1 MMSGAQFNQHL
12 KLEKKK
18 LFDAD
23 MAERD
28 RDRKK
33 YKGISPHDSSYA
45 FNYRWQQKIVKTL
58 PRLSEIYQFKIQW
71 EKDNERPKS
80 V

>member
-1 MMSGAQFNQHL
+1 MMSGAQFNHHL
-12 KLEKKK
+12 NLERKK

-23 MAERD
+23 MEERD

-33 YKGISPHDSSYA
+33 YKGISPHDSSYS

-58 PRLSEIYQFKIQW
+58 PRLSEIYEFKLQW
-71 EKDNERPKS
+71 EKENG
-80 V
+80 